1 MLKKRYKVQNILII
15 NKKLNELFLYNLM
28 LLRTCVAAS
37 AAEGSSPPLR
47 KQARLGS
54 SVGRWEQP
62 APNTSRNMLW
72 RPGLPAVRVY
82 AQQQATPAGAG
93 RYLFNIINE

>member
-15 NKKLNELFLYNLM
+15 NNKLNEIFLYNLM
-28 LLRTCVAAS
+28 LLRTCV

-54 SVGRWEQP
+54 SVGRGEQP